1 MRTYEKIQ
9 LRAFD
14 VRIKDNR
21 TGEEREDV
29 IVLSKPQLQA
39 AQVVGQSSKE
49 LIYRAYNRA
58 GYAVLDIGKARKAEA
73 ALDLEGL
80 FQGVTGDC

>member
-1 MRTYEKIQ
+1 MKTYQKIH

-29 IVLSKPQLQA
+29 IVLS
-39 AQVVGQSSKE
+39 
-49 LIYRAYNRA
+49 
-58 GYAVLDIGKARKAEA
+58 
-73 ALDLEGL
+73 
-80 FQGVTGDC
+80 